1 MDPEA
6 VSLECR
12 NKLQIGLKKK
22 YLQAYSLIN
31 KQHEKGLCVCY
42 REQFASGVAGY
53 GVAQY

>member
-12 NKLQIGLKKK
+12 NKFQIGLKKK

-31 KQHEKGLCVCY
+31 EQHEKRLCVCF